1 MSENSGKI
9 FCKGGGCG
17 AKLGPAALAHV
28 LNKIEKLHDPNL
40 LVGFDSSDDAAVYKI
55 NENTAIVQTLD
66 FFPPMVSDP
75 YTFGQIAATNA
86 LSDIYAMGGTFKTA
100 LNIVCFP
107 ENEDLNIL
115 GKIIEGGS
123 DKVHEAG
130 GNLVGGHSIN
140 DTSIKYGMS
149 VMGTVDPNKIY
160 QNDKAKPGDVL
171 VLTKP
176 LGVGII
182 LSASNVGHASEDALG
197 LAVKNMTMLNKEA
210 ADISKQYEIH
220 ACTDVTGFG
229 LITHLLEMLGKNN
242 TTANIKFND
251 IPIIKEA
258 YNYANDFF
266 ITAAGQRNRNFAGQK
281 VNFQCDDFAAEEL
294 LFDPQ
299 TSGGLLFSIN
309 ENESENF
316 VKDLR
321 KIYCHASIIG
331 TVNDGGDS
339 KITVS

>member
-1 MSENSGKI
+1 MNKSTEKI
-9 FCKGGGCG
+9 YCRGGGCG
-17 AKLGPAALAHV
+17 AKLGPAALNKV
-28 LNKIEKLHDPNL
+28 LSNIEKLEDPNL

-55 NENTAIVQTLD
+55 DEDTAVVQTLD

-86 LSDIYAMGGTFKTA
+86 LSDIYAMGASFKTA

-149 VMGTVDPNKIY
+149 VMGTVNPSKIY

-171 VLTKP
+171 ILTKP

-182 LSASNVGHASEDALG
+182 LSASNVGHADEETLNC
-197 LAVKNMTMLNKEA
+197 AVKNMTTLNKTA
-210 ADISKQYEIH
+210 AEISKDYKIN

-229 LITHLLEMLGKNN
+229 LITHLLEMLGDNK
-242 TTANIKFND
+242 TSANIKFSD
-251 IPIIKEA
+251 IPIIDEA
-258 YNYANDFF
+258 YDYAKDFF
-266 ITAAGQRNRNFAGQK
+266 ITAAGQRNRNFA
-281 VNFQCDDFAAEEL
+281 VNKINFEIDDYAAEEL

-299 TSGGLLFSIN
+299 TSGGLLFSVD
-309 ENESENF
+309 EKDAENF
-316 VKDLR
+316 VKDLS
-321 KIYCHASIIG
+321 KVYNQASIIG
-331 TVNDGGDS
+331 TVVERDDS
-339 KITVS
+339 KIIVN